1 MSNLSE
7 TYAKIFLE
15 GTNCAQAVSY
25 AFCEKY
31 GIEKETAK
39 ALLSGFGSGMR
50 SGEMCG
56 AVSGAIMIIGIANK
70 SDTQVVAKLTA
81 EFVKKF
87 KDKFE
92 FLRCADL
99 PRNPLA
105 PRQTCAEYVKYAIE
119 ILEEMGF

>member
-1 MSNLSE
+1 MSEVSE
-7 TYAKIFLE
+7 KYAKIFLE
-15 GTNCAQAVSY
+15 GTNCAQAVAF

-31 GIEKETAK
+31 GIDKDTVK

-56 AVSGAIMIIGIANK
+56 AVSGGILIIGLANK
-70 SDTQVVAKLTA
+70 DNPQNAAPQTS
-81 EFVKKF
+81 EFVKSF

-99 PRNPLA
+99 PRNPIA

-119 ILEEMGF
+119 ILEQMGY